1 MRHSFIYAFAW
12 GFLPARR
19 LVIPGLGS
27 PVLVDLRAGNKRARL
42 RSRKMGRAVQ
52 RQSNAQARNGALHPH
67 PGNTSDLRPS
77 SVDGSTGQT
86 YDQRADG
93 KDG

>member
-1 MRHSFIYAFAW
+1 M
-12 GFLPARR
+12 
-19 LVIPGLGS
+19 PGLGP
-27 PVLVDLRAGNKRARL
+27 PVLVDLRAGNERARL
-42 RSRKMGRAVQ
+42 RSRKTGQVVQ

-67 PGNTSDLRPS
+67 PDNTPDLRPS